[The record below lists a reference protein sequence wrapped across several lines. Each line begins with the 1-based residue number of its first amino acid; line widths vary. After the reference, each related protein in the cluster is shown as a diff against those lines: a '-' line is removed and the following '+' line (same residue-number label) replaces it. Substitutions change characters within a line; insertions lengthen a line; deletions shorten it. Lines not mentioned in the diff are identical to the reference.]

1 MAFLD
6 ESLIIMNS
14 WTVLLPAVSF
24 FSVALV
30 FSNLMLRFLIK
41 SPAIKYFCDKPEV
54 RKIHSRPIPRIGGVT
69 IVTVFLSLLLFL
81 SFSKE
86 VTGIS
91 APITN
96 SIIKVLLI
104 SSVIIFAC
112 GILDDTTFFTMRVRY
127 KIVAELSIALITV
140 YLFDINFGQISI
152 LELCTFPL
160 WLSKLIS
167 VLWIIGLINA
177 FNMIDGVDGLAGGIS
192 LISILTLAAIA
203 SLGGLSSIVVVC
215 FILAGAIIGFL
226 HYNLPPAKT
235 FMGDT
240 GSLFLGTMIAV
251 ISMHLGKEVVGSR
264 TMVIMPLIAG
274 VPIIEVLVSMVR
286 RYFKSKDGGYN
297 LFQRFHS
304 MVVADNSH
312 IHHRLIFLG
321 FSHLETTVILC
332 TLSFTLCSG
341 ALCLFLIPSHA
352 ILFPLLYLAIPVV
365 FSLDQL
371 GFGGRFKKALHL
383 SSSRYNGYKKRPL
396 IGIIDQE
403 GITYHL
409 LKKRSQQNIEYVSVT
424 EEEIPGISRYL
435 KAVVI
440 NKNGKTTDSY
450 LNLAEQVSI
459 MIKGPIFIVSPE
471 KSSKLSILEV
481 YKNGTLNIKEKK
493 CSIHELIKEV
503 KKVSSVGITN

>member
-24 FSVALV
+24 FAVALV

-152 LELCTFPL
+152 LEFFTFPL

-177 FNMIDGVDGLAGGIS
+177 FNMIDGVDGLAGGVS

-203 SLGGLSSIVVVC
+203 ALSGLSSMVVVC

-251 ISMHLGKEVVGSR
+251 LSMHLGKEVVGSR

-321 FSHLETTVILC
+321 FSHLETTALLC

-341 ALCLFLIPSHA
+341 ALCLFLIPSHV
-352 ILFPLLYLAIPVV
+352 ILFPLLYLTIPVV
-365 FSLDQL
+365 FLLDQL

-383 SSSRYNGYKKRPL
+383 SSSRYNGYKKKPL

-440 NKNGKTTDSY
+440 NKNGKPTDSY

-459 MIKGPIFIVSPE
+459 LIKGPIFIVSPE
-471 KSSKLSILEV
+471 NSSRLSILEV

-493 CSIHELIKEV
+493 CSIHQLIKEM
-503 KKVSSVGITN
+503 KKVSSVSVTN

>member
-1 MAFLD
+1 MAFLN
-6 ESLIIMNS
+6 ESLITMNS
-14 WTVLLPAVSF
+14 WTVLLPSVSF
-24 FSVALV
+24 FIIALI

-41 SPAIKYFCDKPEV
+41 SPLIKYFCDKPEV
-54 RKIHSRPIPRIGGVT
+54 RKVHSRPIPRIGGVT
-69 IVTVFLSLLLFL
+69 IITVFLSLLFSLAI
-81 SFSKE
+81 SKE
-86 VTGIS
+86 VAGIS
-91 APITN
+91 VPITKG
-96 SIIKVLLI
+96 IIQVLLL

-112 GILDDTTFFTMRVRY
+112 GILDDTTFITMRVRY
-127 KIVAELSIALITV
+127 KIVAEFLIAFITV
-140 YLFDINFGQISI
+140 YLYDVNFGQISF
-152 LELCTFPL
+152 LEFFTFPL

-203 SLGGLSSIVVVC
+203 ALGNLTSIVAVC
-215 FILAGAIIGFL
+215 FILAGAISGFL

-251 ISMHLGKEVVGSR
+251 ISMYLGNEIVGSR
-264 TMVIMPLIAG
+264 TMVVMPLIAG

-286 RYFKSKDGGYN
+286 RYFKAKDNKYN

-321 FSHLETTVILC
+321 FSHLETTAILC
-332 TLSFTLCSG
+332 TLSLTLCGG

-383 SSSRYNGYKKRPL
+383 SSSRYSGYKKRPL
-396 IGIIDQE
+396 VGIIDQE

-440 NKNGKTTDSY
+440 NKNGKTAESY
-450 LNLAEQVSI
+450 LNFAEQVSTL
-459 MIKGPIFIVSPE
+459 IKGPILIVAPE
-471 KSSKLSILEV
+471 KSSRITILEV
-481 YKNGTLNIKEKK
+481 YKNGVLNIKEKK
-493 CSIHELIKEV
+493 CSINQLVKEV
-503 KKVSSVGITN
+503 KLMTSVGISH

>member
-1 MAFLD
+1 M
-6 ESLIIMNS
+6 
-14 WTVLLPAVSF
+14 VS
-24 FSVALV
+24 SVAFFAISLV
-30 FSNLMLRFLIK
+30 FSNLILRLLIK

-54 RKIHSRPIPRIGGVT
+54 RKLHSRPIPRIGGVT
-69 IVTVFLSLLLFL
+69 IVTVFFSLLIFL
-81 SFSKE
+81 SFSEE

-96 SIIKVLLI
+96 SLIKVLLI
-104 SSVIIFAC
+104 SSVIIFTC
-112 GILDDTTFFTMRVRY
+112 GILDDTIFITMRVRY
-127 KIVAELSIALITV
+127 KIVAELLIALITV
-140 YLFDINFGQISI
+140 YFYDVNFGQISF
-152 LELCTFPL
+152 LGFFTFPL
-160 WLSKLIS
+160 WLSKIIS

-203 SLGGLSSIVVVC
+203 ALSGLSSLVVVC
-215 FILAGAIIGFL
+215 FILAGSIIGFL

-251 ISMHLGKEVVGSR
+251 ISMHLGNEVVGSR
-264 TMVIMPLIAG
+264 TIAVMPLIAG
-274 VPIIEVLVSMVR
+274 IPIIEVLVSMVR
-286 RYFKSKDGGYN
+286 RYFKSKDSGHN

-304 MVVADNSH
+304 MIVADNSH

-321 FSHLETTVILC
+321 FTHLETTAILC
-332 TLSFTLCSG
+332 TVSFTLCCG
-341 ALCLFLIPSHA
+341 ALCLYLIPSQV
-352 ILFPLLYLAIPVV
+352 ILFPLLYLAIHVI
-365 FSLDQL
+365 FLLDQL

-383 SSSRYNGYKKRPL
+383 SSSRYSGYKKRPL
-396 IGIIDQE
+396 VGIIDQE

-409 LKKRSQQNIEYVSVT
+409 LKKRSKQNIEYVPVT

-440 NKNGKTTDSY
+440 NKNVKTTDSY

-459 MIKGPIFIVSPE
+459 LIKGPIFIVSPE
-471 KSSKLSILEV
+471 KSSRLSVLEV
-481 YKNGTLNIKEKK
+481 YKNGTLNVKEKK
-493 CSIHELIKEV
+493 CSIHQLIKEMENM
-503 KKVSSVGITN
+503 SSISVTKGSKFLNASDSDKRVNG